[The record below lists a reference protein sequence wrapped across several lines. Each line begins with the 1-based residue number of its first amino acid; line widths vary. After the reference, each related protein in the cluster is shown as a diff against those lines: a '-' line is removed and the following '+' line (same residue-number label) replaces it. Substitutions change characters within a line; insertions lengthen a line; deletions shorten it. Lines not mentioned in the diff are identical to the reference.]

1 MPRNSV
7 GALALAGD
15 EEPSRAELTALA
27 YETPVIAAE
36 LALLAAE
43 TDALD
48 RPGCPAA
55 AARVRRA
62 RWSVIT
68 AQLAVIVSLAVSLV
82 GPPTDWG
89 EAPA

>member
-7 GALALAGD
+7 GTVQGTGD
-15 EEPSRAELTALA
+15 EPSRAELRALE

-43 TDALD
+43 TDALE

-55 AARVRRA
+55 MARVRRA
-62 RWSVIT
+62 RWSVVT
-68 AQLAVIVSLAVSLV
+68 AQLAVIVSLAVGLV
-82 GPPTDWG
+82 GPAADWG
-89 EAPA
+89 EVPA